1 MIKISLICIPSLDDQ
16 GLKSSIS
23 AHFGKIP
30 CFIIVEV
37 YKGKI
42 EDYTI
47 KKNPAASLERKK
59 GKETAKFLAD
69 KV

>member
-1 MIKISLICIPSLDDQ
+1 
-16 GLKSSIS
+16 
-23 AHFGKIP
+23 
-30 CFIIVEV
+30 V